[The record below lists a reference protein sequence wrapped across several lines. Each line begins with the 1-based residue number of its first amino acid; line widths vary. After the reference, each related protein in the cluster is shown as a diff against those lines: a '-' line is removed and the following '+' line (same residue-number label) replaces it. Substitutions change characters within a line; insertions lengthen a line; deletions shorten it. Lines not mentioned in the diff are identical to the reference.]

1 MASNEYAREP
11 AKDMANIG
19 ASESLAAMHRLK
31 ERIETLSEQQAE
43 AMKTAMFKGMTSG
56 EAKKYDNRSSRIT
69 KLVKKLATVS
79 KNSPCTATTKK
90 PD

>member
-1 MASNEYAREP
+1 MGRFRTG
-11 AKDMANIG
+11 MANIG

-56 EAKKYDNRSSRIT
+56 EAKEVRQPQQQDYKAGEEAGDGQQEFALHCHDKET
-69 KLVKKLATVS
+69 
-79 KNSPCTATTKK
+79 
-90 PD
+90 